1 MKQASI
7 AILRSETIDF
17 KPKLTRKDRGHHI
30 SINGRSLQEDTEN
43 LTIYAPIKRLPQLIK
58 QSLL

>member
-30 SINGRSLQEDTEN
+30 SIKGRSLQEDTEILN
-43 LTIYAPIKRLPQLIK
+43 IYAAITRLPNLIK
-58 QSLL
+58 ETLL